1 MTEKHFS
8 PAIGEYA
15 LRELSARRERDGL
28 VEELVEAARH
38 YQGFVDLEIPSVYVC
53 PTCAPA
59 FPDEL
64 DAAKLRLLSALE
76 ALADHDD
83 GGAGR
88 DEVPSRGKAASDAC

>member
-8 PAIGEYA
+8 PAIGQHA
-15 LRELSARRERDGL
+15 LRELSGRRERDGL
-28 VEELVEAARH
+28 VEELVEATRNYA
-38 YQGFVDLEIPSVYVC
+38 GFVDLEIPSVVVC

-76 ALADHDD
+76 ALAEHDD
-83 GGAGR
+83 AKGA
-88 DEVPSRGKAASDAC
+88 PDAR